1 MKKVIAL
8 LIVLCLFVPCA
19 FAGESIVSETQLSPR
34 LIEGNYHW
42 IFDVTFTNDTEQ
54 PLTVVS
60 VESLDRFAEGDVCSW
75 HKTGTQLVEERY
87 AEKALRILF
96 LYLVIFSAVHT
107 VLTAVTGVEQTTL
120 IEQTFVVF
128 GVEAGGLLLKRI
140 VDKIFGRK
148 NDDV

>member
-1 MKKVIAL
+1 MNKK
-8 LIVLCLFVPCA
+8 
-19 FAGESIVSETQLSPR
+19 Q
-34 LIEGNYHW
+34 
-42 IFDVTFTNDTEQ
+42 
-54 PLTVVS
+54 
-60 VESLDRFAEGDVCSW
+60 RF
-75 HKTGTQLVEERY
+75 

-96 LYLVIFSAVHT
+96 VYLVLFSITHT
-107 VLTAVTGVEQTTL
+107 VLTAVTGVEQTIL

>member
-1 MKKVIAL
+1 MNNK
-8 LIVLCLFVPCA
+8 
-19 FAGESIVSETQLSPR
+19 Q
-34 LIEGNYHW
+34 
-42 IFDVTFTNDTEQ
+42 
-54 PLTVVS
+54 
-60 VESLDRFAEGDVCSW
+60 RF
-75 HKTGTQLVEERY
+75 

-96 LYLVIFSAVHT
+96 VYLVLFSLTHT

-120 IEQTFVVF
+120 IEQTFIVF

>member
-1 MKKVIAL
+1 MNKK
-8 LIVLCLFVPCA
+8 
-19 FAGESIVSETQLSPR
+19 Q
-34 LIEGNYHW
+34 
-42 IFDVTFTNDTEQ
+42 
-54 PLTVVS
+54 
-60 VESLDRFAEGDVCSW
+60 RF
-75 HKTGTQLVEERY
+75 

-96 LYLVIFSAVHT
+96 VYLVLFSITHT

>member
-1 MKKVIAL
+1 MNKK
-8 LIVLCLFVPCA
+8 
-19 FAGESIVSETQLSPR
+19 Q
-34 LIEGNYHW
+34 
-42 IFDVTFTNDTEQ
+42 
-54 PLTVVS
+54 
-60 VESLDRFAEGDVCSW
+60 RF
-75 HKTGTQLVEERY
+75 

-96 LYLVIFSAVHT
+96 VYLVLFSITHT

-140 VDKIFGRK
+140 ADKIFGRK

>member
-1 MKKVIAL
+1 MSTKK
-8 LIVLCLFVPCA
+8 
-19 FAGESIVSETQLSPR
+19 
-34 LIEGNYHW
+34 
-42 IFDVTFTNDTEQ
+42 
-54 PLTVVS
+54 
-60 VESLDRFAEGDVCSW
+60 
-75 HKTGTQLVEERY
+75 ERY

-107 VLTAVTGVEQTTL
+107 ALTAVTGVEQTTL

>member
-1 MKKVIAL
+1 MNKK
-8 LIVLCLFVPCA
+8 
-19 FAGESIVSETQLSPR
+19 E
-34 LIEGNYHW
+34 
-42 IFDVTFTNDTEQ
+42 
-54 PLTVVS
+54 
-60 VESLDRFAEGDVCSW
+60 RF
-75 HKTGTQLVEERY
+75 

-96 LYLVIFSAVHT
+96 VYLVLFSITHT

-120 IEQTFVVF
+120 IEQTFIVF

>member
-1 MKKVIAL
+1 MSTKK
-8 LIVLCLFVPCA
+8 
-19 FAGESIVSETQLSPR
+19 
-34 LIEGNYHW
+34 
-42 IFDVTFTNDTEQ
+42 
-54 PLTVVS
+54 
-60 VESLDRFAEGDVCSW
+60 
-75 HKTGTQLVEERY
+75 ERY
-87 AEKALRILF
+87 AEKALRVLF
-96 LYLVIFSAVHT
+96 VYLVIFSAVHT

>member
-1 MKKVIAL
+1 MNKK
-8 LIVLCLFVPCA
+8 
-19 FAGESIVSETQLSPR
+19 E
-34 LIEGNYHW
+34 
-42 IFDVTFTNDTEQ
+42 
-54 PLTVVS
+54 
-60 VESLDRFAEGDVCSW
+60 RF
-75 HKTGTQLVEERY
+75 
-87 AEKALRILF
+87 AEKALRVLF
-96 LYLVIFSAVHT
+96 VYLVLFSITHT

>member
-1 MKKVIAL
+1 MSTKK
-8 LIVLCLFVPCA
+8 
-19 FAGESIVSETQLSPR
+19 
-34 LIEGNYHW
+34 
-42 IFDVTFTNDTEQ
+42 
-54 PLTVVS
+54 
-60 VESLDRFAEGDVCSW
+60 
-75 HKTGTQLVEERY
+75 ERY

-140 VDKIFGRK
+140 VDKIFGK
-148 NDDV
+148 KKTEDE

>member
-1 MKKVIAL
+1 MRTKK
-8 LIVLCLFVPCA
+8 
-19 FAGESIVSETQLSPR
+19 
-34 LIEGNYHW
+34 
-42 IFDVTFTNDTEQ
+42 
-54 PLTVVS
+54 
-60 VESLDRFAEGDVCSW
+60 
-75 HKTGTQLVEERY
+75 ERY

>member
-1 MKKVIAL
+1 MSTKK
-8 LIVLCLFVPCA
+8 
-19 FAGESIVSETQLSPR
+19 
-34 LIEGNYHW
+34 
-42 IFDVTFTNDTEQ
+42 
-54 PLTVVS
+54 
-60 VESLDRFAEGDVCSW
+60 
-75 HKTGTQLVEERY
+75 ERY

-96 LYLVIFSAVHT
+96 AYLVIFSAVHT

>member
-1 MKKVIAL
+1 MSTKK
-8 LIVLCLFVPCA
+8 
-19 FAGESIVSETQLSPR
+19 
-34 LIEGNYHW
+34 
-42 IFDVTFTNDTEQ
+42 
-54 PLTVVS
+54 
-60 VESLDRFAEGDVCSW
+60 
-75 HKTGTQLVEERY
+75 ERY

>member
-1 MKKVIAL
+1 VNKK
-8 LIVLCLFVPCA
+8 
-19 FAGESIVSETQLSPR
+19 Q
-34 LIEGNYHW
+34 
-42 IFDVTFTNDTEQ
+42 
-54 PLTVVS
+54 
-60 VESLDRFAEGDVCSW
+60 RF
-75 HKTGTQLVEERY
+75 

-96 LYLVIFSAVHT
+96 VYLVLFSITHT

>member
-1 MKKVIAL
+1 MNKK
-8 LIVLCLFVPCA
+8 
-19 FAGESIVSETQLSPR
+19 E
-34 LIEGNYHW
+34 
-42 IFDVTFTNDTEQ
+42 
-54 PLTVVS
+54 
-60 VESLDRFAEGDVCSW
+60 RF
-75 HKTGTQLVEERY
+75 

-96 LYLVIFSAVHT
+96 VYLVIFSITHT

>member
-1 MKKVIAL
+1 MRTKKV
-8 LIVLCLFVPCA
+8 
-19 FAGESIVSETQLSPR
+19 
-34 LIEGNYHW
+34 
-42 IFDVTFTNDTEQ
+42 
-54 PLTVVS
+54 
-60 VESLDRFAEGDVCSW
+60 
-75 HKTGTQLVEERY
+75 RY
-87 AEKALRILF
+87 AEKALRVLF
-96 LYLVIFSAVHT
+96 GYLVIFSAVHT

>member
-1 MKKVIAL
+1 MNTKK
-8 LIVLCLFVPCA
+8 
-19 FAGESIVSETQLSPR
+19 T
-34 LIEGNYHW
+34 
-42 IFDVTFTNDTEQ
+42 
-54 PLTVVS
+54 
-60 VESLDRFAEGDVCSW
+60 
-75 HKTGTQLVEERY
+75 RY

>member
-1 MKKVIAL
+1 MSTKK
-8 LIVLCLFVPCA
+8 
-19 FAGESIVSETQLSPR
+19 
-34 LIEGNYHW
+34 
-42 IFDVTFTNDTEQ
+42 
-54 PLTVVS
+54 
-60 VESLDRFAEGDVCSW
+60 
-75 HKTGTQLVEERY
+75 ERY

-107 VLTAVTGVEQTTL
+107 VLTAVTGIEQTTL

>member
-1 MKKVIAL
+1 MNKK
-8 LIVLCLFVPCA
+8 
-19 FAGESIVSETQLSPR
+19 Q
-34 LIEGNYHW
+34 
-42 IFDVTFTNDTEQ
+42 
-54 PLTVVS
+54 
-60 VESLDRFAEGDVCSW
+60 RF
-75 HKTGTQLVEERY
+75 

-96 LYLVIFSAVHT
+96 VYLVIFSITHT

-120 IEQTFVVF
+120 IEQTFIVF